1 MVMVLGKPVLTL
13 AARTFLNSFNCFIW
27 IPYLTWTHKCRRRV
41 AVTVCLYCL
50 YNLSQY
56 NIWYNFHDTLEK
68 YMTHFPYRLQM
79 YKCTFLSSY
88 HLNICILNAIVSPTF
103 TLYFWKISFHLIFI
117 SFLLKKESILQ
128 FKMQSSHFYTV
139 FYAWLEH
146 LKESHVFCAVTAVRL
161 ICPILLNWNLSTYHF
176 QNVRICGKNPICKIW
191 IQLLSHWMKYREIA
205 IWHILNYCS
214 ISPMVPMAL
223 IYLKPY
229 CSNT

>member
-1 MVMVLGKPVLTL
+1 MSTFSLSGDRISSHIMPCSADDDTVKPQFKLWSPETWKAEALINMAYRSAHNTAPLRSKHNGHLVTALGKPVLTV
-13 AARTFLNSFNCFIW
+13 AARKFLNSFNCFIW

-117 SFLLKKESILQ
+117 SFLL
-128 FKMQSSHFYTV
+128 
-139 FYAWLEH
+139 
-146 LKESHVFCAVTAVRL
+146 
-161 ICPILLNWNLSTYHF
+161 
-176 QNVRICGKNPICKIW
+176 
-191 IQLLSHWMKYREIA
+191 
-205 IWHILNYCS
+205 
-214 ISPMVPMAL
+214 
-223 IYLKPY
+223 
-229 CSNT
+229 